1 MVAEI
6 VMPKM
11 GLTMTVGSVGKWLKK
26 EGDPV
31 SKGDHVAEVLT
42 EKITNLVDSPADGVL
57 LRISAPEGT
66 TLPIGGVMGYVGA
79 PGEAL
84 PGLPPEPSVAS
95 VPKEAIAAAQA
106 PQEDPGGF
114 PEERP
119 SRVRI
124 SPVARKMA
132 QEHSIDYTRL
142 QGTGPD
148 GRITKEDIEAV
159 LASPAAAPESRK
171 VKASPTAAKA
181 AADLGVD
188 VSSIAADG
196 RVMKV
201 DVLKAAS
208 PAAARDVRLPLSP
221 MRKVIAERMS
231 LSRATIPSVAYD
243 MDVDFTALGEFRS
256 KVKAE
261 GAKRGVKISYNHI
274 LMKICAAAVKD
285 VPLANSSFDGDAI
298 LLHGNVNIGLAVAVD
313 GGLLVPNVKAVQEK
327 SLLEIAEETERL
339 VDQARSGKLALEDM
353 QGGTFTITNLGMF
366 GTRSFTPIVNPP
378 EACILGVNAITEKPV
393 AVDGTVVIRPMSVLS
408 LVADHRILDGAEA
421 ARFLARVRELAENP
435 WLLLL

>member
-159 LASPAAAPESRK
+159 LASPAAAPQAPLPASGFEAAPPRGGVSPDAPLPGAIDERPYSGVRRIIGDRMLASWSAAPK
-171 VKASPTAAKA
+171 VTHHARADAKA
-181 AADLGVD
+181 LLELRASINETLEKEDRVSVTDMLVKITAMALRQKLFMNVSLRGERVVMFREVHLGVA
-188 VSSIAADG
+188 VALEGALIVPVIRNADG
-196 RVMKV
+196 KSLICISRE
-201 DVLKAAS
+201 LK
-208 PAAARDVRLPLSP
+208 D
-221 MRKVIAERMS
+221 
-231 LSRATIPSVAYD
+231 LSRRAREN
-243 MDVDFTALGEFRS
+243 ALAPE
-256 KVKAE
+256 E
-261 GAKRGVKISYNHI
+261 ISG
-274 LMKICAAAVKD
+274 
-285 VPLANSSFDGDAI
+285 S
-298 LLHGNVNIGLAVAVD
+298 
-313 GGLLVPNVKAVQEK
+313 
-327 SLLEIAEETERL
+327 
-339 VDQARSGKLALEDM
+339 
-353 QGGTFTITNLGMF
+353 TFTLTNLG
-366 GTRSFTPIVNPP
+366 GYRSTEFFTPVINQP
-378 EACILGVNAITEKPV
+378 ESAILGIGRTNDMPV
-393 AVDGTVVIRPMSVLS
+393 AVDGEVVVRPMMALS
-408 LVADHRILDGAEA
+408 LAHDHRVIDGAPA
-421 ARFLARVRELAENP
+421 AEFLS
-435 WLLLL
+435 LLIGLVEKPFQVFL

>member
-159 LASPAAAPESRK
+159 LASPAAAPQAPLPPAGFEAAPPRGGVSPDAPLPGTIDERPYSGVRRIIGDRMLASWSAAPK
-171 VKASPTAAKA
+171 VTHHARADAKA
-181 AADLGVD
+181 LLELRASINETLEKEDRVSVTDMLVKITAMALRQKLFMNVSLRGERVVMFREVHLGVA
-188 VSSIAADG
+188 VALEGALIVPVIRNADG
-196 RVMKV
+196 KSLICISRE
-201 DVLKAAS
+201 LK
-208 PAAARDVRLPLSP
+208 D
-221 MRKVIAERMS
+221 
-231 LSRATIPSVAYD
+231 LSRRAREN
-243 MDVDFTALGEFRS
+243 ALAPE
-256 KVKAE
+256 E
-261 GAKRGVKISYNHI
+261 ISG
-274 LMKICAAAVKD
+274 
-285 VPLANSSFDGDAI
+285 S
-298 LLHGNVNIGLAVAVD
+298 
-313 GGLLVPNVKAVQEK
+313 
-327 SLLEIAEETERL
+327 
-339 VDQARSGKLALEDM
+339 
-353 QGGTFTITNLGMF
+353 TFTLTNLG
-366 GTRSFTPIVNPP
+366 GYRSTEFFTPVINQP
-378 EACILGVNAITEKPV
+378 ESAILGIGRTNDMPV
-393 AVDGTVVIRPMSVLS
+393 AVDGEVVVRSMMALS
-408 LVADHRILDGAEA
+408 LAHDHRVIDGAPA
-421 ARFLARVRELAENP
+421 AEFLS
-435 WLLLL
+435 LLIGLVEKPFQVFL

>member
-1 MVAEI
+1 MAAEI

-159 LASPAAAPESRK
+159 LASPAAAPQAPLPASGFEAAPPRGGVSPDAPLPGAIDERPYSGVRRIIGDRMLASWSAAPK
-171 VKASPTAAKA
+171 VTHHARADAKVLLELRASINETLEKEDRVSVTDMLVKITAMALRQKLFMNVSLRGERVVMFREVH
-181 AADLGVD
+181 LGVA
-188 VSSIAADG
+188 VALEGALIVPVIRNADG
-196 RVMKV
+196 KSLICISRE
-201 DVLKAAS
+201 LK
-208 PAAARDVRLPLSP
+208 D
-221 MRKVIAERMS
+221 
-231 LSRATIPSVAYD
+231 LSRRAREN
-243 MDVDFTALGEFRS
+243 ALAPE
-256 KVKAE
+256 E
-261 GAKRGVKISYNHI
+261 ISG
-274 LMKICAAAVKD
+274 
-285 VPLANSSFDGDAI
+285 S
-298 LLHGNVNIGLAVAVD
+298 
-313 GGLLVPNVKAVQEK
+313 
-327 SLLEIAEETERL
+327 
-339 VDQARSGKLALEDM
+339 
-353 QGGTFTITNLGMF
+353 TFTLTNLG
-366 GTRSFTPIVNPP
+366 GYRSTEFFTPVINQP
-378 EACILGVNAITEKPV
+378 ESAILGIGRTNDMPV
-393 AVDGTVVIRPMSVLS
+393 AVDGEVVVRSMMALS
-408 LVADHRILDGAEA
+408 LAHDHRVIDGAPA
-421 ARFLARVRELAENP
+421 AEFLS
-435 WLLLL
+435 LLIGLVEKPFQVFL

>member
-1 MVAEI
+1 MATPVT
-6 VMPKM
+6 MPKL
-11 GLTMTVGSVGKWLKK
+11 GLTMNTGVISRWNKK
-26 EGDPV
+26 EGESV
-31 SKGDHVAEVLT
+31 AKGEILMVVATDKLT
-42 EKITNLVDSPADGVL
+42 FDVESPEAGTL
-57 LRISAPEGT
+57 LRIVVPEGKDVPVGEVLAYLGQAGEAVSGVAAPEAAGT
-66 TLPIGGVMGYVGA
+66 A
-79 PGEAL
+79 PAA
-84 PGLPPEPSVAS
+84 PTSVAS
-95 VPKEAIAAAQA
+95 AEKASSRSAALPA
-106 PQEDPGGF
+106 GL
-114 PEERP
+114 
-119 SRVRI
+119 RVT
-124 SPVARKMA
+124 PLARKIA
-132 QEHSIDYTRL
+132 REEGIDL
-142 QGTGPD
+142 SAVAGSGPE
-148 GRITKEDIEAV
+148 GRIVRKDVEAFA
-159 LASPAAAPESRK
+159 ASAPESRK
-171 VKASPTAAKA
+171 IKTSPAAAKA

-196 RVMKV
+196 RVMKA

-208 PAAARDVRLPLSP
+208 PASVKAAPKDVRLPLTP

-231 LSRATIPSVAYD
+231 LSKATIPSVAYD
-243 MDVDFTALGEFRS
+243 MDVDFTALAEFRA

-298 LLHGNVNIGLAVAVD
+298 VLHGNVNIGLAVAVD

-327 SLLEIAEETERL
+327 SLLEVAEETERL

-353 QGGTFTITNLGMF
+353 QGGTFTITNLGIF
-366 GTRSFTPIVNPP
+366 GTKSFTPIVNPP
-378 EACILGVNAITEKPV
+378 EACILGVNTITEKPV
-393 AVDGTVVIRPMSVLS
+393 AVDGAVVIRPMSVLS

>member
-1 MVAEI
+1 MAAEI

-106 PQEDPGGF
+106 PQEAPGGF

-159 LASPAAAPESRK
+159 LASPAAAPQAPLPPAGFEAAPPRGGVSPDAPLPGTIDERPYSGVRRIIGDRMLASWSAAPK
-171 VKASPTAAKA
+171 VTHHARADAKA
-181 AADLGVD
+181 LLELRASINETLEKEDRVSVTDMLVKITAMALRQKLFMNVSLRGERVVMFREVHLGVA
-188 VSSIAADG
+188 VALEGALIVPVIRNADG
-196 RVMKV
+196 KSLICISRE
-201 DVLKAAS
+201 LK
-208 PAAARDVRLPLSP
+208 D
-221 MRKVIAERMS
+221 
-231 LSRATIPSVAYD
+231 LSRRAREN
-243 MDVDFTALGEFRS
+243 ALAPE
-256 KVKAE
+256 E
-261 GAKRGVKISYNHI
+261 ISG
-274 LMKICAAAVKD
+274 
-285 VPLANSSFDGDAI
+285 S
-298 LLHGNVNIGLAVAVD
+298 
-313 GGLLVPNVKAVQEK
+313 
-327 SLLEIAEETERL
+327 
-339 VDQARSGKLALEDM
+339 
-353 QGGTFTITNLGMF
+353 TFTLTNLG
-366 GTRSFTPIVNPP
+366 GYRSTEFFTPVINQP
-378 EACILGVNAITEKPV
+378 ESAILGIGRTNDMPV
-393 AVDGTVVIRPMSVLS
+393 AVDGEVVVRSMMALS
-408 LVADHRILDGAEA
+408 LAHDHRVIDGAPA
-421 ARFLARVRELAENP
+421 AEFLS
-435 WLLLL
+435 LLIGLVEKPFQVFL

>member
-159 LASPAAAPESRK
+159 LASPAAAPQAPLPASGFEAAPPRGGVSPDAPLPGAIDERPYSGVRRIIGDRMLASWSAAPK
-171 VKASPTAAKA
+171 VTHHAWADAKA
-181 AADLGVD
+181 LLELRASINETLEKEDRVSVTDMLVKITAMALRQKLFMNVSLRGERVVMFREVHLGVA
-188 VSSIAADG
+188 VALEGALIVPVIRNADG
-196 RVMKV
+196 KSLICISRE
-201 DVLKAAS
+201 LK
-208 PAAARDVRLPLSP
+208 D
-221 MRKVIAERMS
+221 
-231 LSRATIPSVAYD
+231 LSRRAREN
-243 MDVDFTALGEFRS
+243 ALAPE
-256 KVKAE
+256 E
-261 GAKRGVKISYNHI
+261 ISG
-274 LMKICAAAVKD
+274 
-285 VPLANSSFDGDAI
+285 S
-298 LLHGNVNIGLAVAVD
+298 
-313 GGLLVPNVKAVQEK
+313 
-327 SLLEIAEETERL
+327 
-339 VDQARSGKLALEDM
+339 
-353 QGGTFTITNLGMF
+353 TFTLTNLG
-366 GTRSFTPIVNPP
+366 GYRSTEFFTPVINQP
-378 EACILGVNAITEKPV
+378 ESAILGIGRTNDMPV
-393 AVDGTVVIRPMSVLS
+393 AVDGEVVVRPMMALS
-408 LVADHRILDGAEA
+408 LAHDHRVIDGAPA
-421 ARFLARVRELAENP
+421 AEFLS
-435 WLLLL
+435 LLIGLVEKPFQVFL

>member
-1 MVAEI
+1 MAAEI

-159 LASPAAAPESRK
+159 LASPAAAPQAPLPASGFEAAPPRGGVSPDAPLPGAIDERPYSGVRRIIGDRMLASWSAAPK
-171 VKASPTAAKA
+171 VTHHARADAKVLLELRASINETLEKEDRVSVTDMLVKITAMALRQKLFMNVSLRGERVVMFREVH
-181 AADLGVD
+181 LGVA
-188 VSSIAADG
+188 VALEGALIVPVIRNADG
-196 RVMKV
+196 KSLICISRE
-201 DVLKAAS
+201 LK
-208 PAAARDVRLPLSP
+208 D
-221 MRKVIAERMS
+221 
-231 LSRATIPSVAYD
+231 LSRRAREN
-243 MDVDFTALGEFRS
+243 ALAPE
-256 KVKAE
+256 E
-261 GAKRGVKISYNHI
+261 ISG
-274 LMKICAAAVKD
+274 
-285 VPLANSSFDGDAI
+285 S
-298 LLHGNVNIGLAVAVD
+298 
-313 GGLLVPNVKAVQEK
+313 
-327 SLLEIAEETERL
+327 
-339 VDQARSGKLALEDM
+339 
-353 QGGTFTITNLGMF
+353 TFTLTNLG
-366 GTRSFTPIVNPP
+366 GYRSTEFFTPVINQP
-378 EACILGVNAITEKPV
+378 ESAILGIGRTNDMPV
-393 AVDGTVVIRPMSVLS
+393 AVDGEVVVRPMMALS
-408 LVADHRILDGAEA
+408 LAHDHRVIDGAPA
-421 ARFLARVRELAENP
+421 AEFLS
-435 WLLLL
+435 LLIGLVEKPFQVFL

>member
-1 MVAEI
+1 MSTPLT
-6 VMPKM
+6 MPKL
-11 GLTMTVGSVGKWLKK
+11 GLTMNTGVISRWNKK
-26 EGDPV
+26 EGDAVAKGEILMVVATDKLTFDVESPV
-31 SKGDHVAEVLT
+31 EGTLL
-42 EKITNLVDSPADGVL
+42 KILV
-57 LRISAPEGT
+57 PEGKDV
-66 TLPIGGVMGYVGA
+66 PVGELLA
-79 PGEAL
+79 YLGQAGETVPGSAATEAA
-84 PGLPPEPSVAS
+84 GT
-95 VPKEAIAAAQA
+95 VPAQA
-106 PQEDPGGF
+106 PAAASAEK
-114 PEERP
+114 P
-119 SRVRI
+119 SSRGTVLPAGLRAT
-124 SPVARKMA
+124 PLARKTA
-132 QEHSIDYTRL
+132 REEGIDL
-142 QGTGPD
+142 SAVTGSGPE
-148 GRITKEDIEAV
+148 GRIVRKDVEAF
-159 LASPAAAPESRK
+159 AAAPESRK

-196 RVMKV
+196 RVMKA